1 MFVFHKIPYPYIHD
15 LAALVTILI
24 KTGILIPE
32 TVQESA
38 KLTRFAIAT
47 RYPQI
52 LPSTTEQEYRRAM
65 IIAEAV
71 VRWSEREIT
80 SGKR

>member
-1 MFVFHKIPYPYIHD
+1 MYFEDLCFNAQQAAEKAIKALFVFHKIPYPYIHD

-24 KTGILIPE
+24 KTGIFIPE
-32 TVQESA
+32 TIQESA

-52 LPSTTEQEYRRAM
+52 LPSTTELEY
-65 IIAEAV
+65 
-71 VRWSEREIT
+71 
-80 SGKR
+80 